1 MAETVHQEVIDI
13 QVKNGD
19 KNIKDLR
26 KQIKEL
32 KDEIANLSLN
42 GKDATAEQKQLAAAN
57 KELAAAMSEVNKV
70 IVENI
75 SDTDTSTMSYNQM
88 SKELNM
94 LRKAAKDA
102 GDAITR
108 QKYSARIQELDKAL
122 KSMDAEMGVFNR
134 NVGNYAEGV
143 EKGTASMR
151 QQIKELRDEL
161 TRISPDTE
169 EYAKKLVLLAEK
181 QKIVADIQEEAKF
194 ASQDYGDR
202 LATITKVGTNLAS
215 GFAAVQGA
223 MALFGTE
230 SENLGK
236 VLVKLQAIMA
246 LVQGLDGLDGLGKNL
261 KGLSRSFAPAIQA
274 VKSFIGGL
282 TGMKAAIAATGIGLL
297 ATGLGAVVANWDK
310 IKAAIAGTDENKL
323 IKDARTSGRDF
334 YQEVLEKLTAQS
346 SATNSDRDA
355 IWKAIF
361 GTTTPTKEDKELII
375 TQLYNRGQKDEILKQ
390 IRENSIKQETVK
402 GEIIAILANY
412 GIGIDDFIK
421 ELKDPAGNLQ
431 TADRTY
437 LTYLKYGIKGEDAKT
452 LKASIPELFEL
463 QKNSDKLYKDSKELM
478 QKWQDTELRINEQR
492 IKEGK
497 NAVNIF
503 FPWNAEELEA
513 RINAIKDAYDEEE
526 KLKEEHIK
534 KLKAV
539 EGLPEETAAENA
551 RYEEALANLRKKQNE
566 DAEKQA
572 KELAEKKAKIEERF
586 IDEGLIFEI
595 EARKKQF
602 VKDLALF
609 KNNAEMRKKLTIE
622 YYADLQLI
630 DRKYLKKYAEESA
643 SVYDAEFKKRVS
655 GLAQQYIEVAAQ
667 PSGETSTQM
676 EVAQPS
682 AWTEDT
688 VLAYAAETAAAQAFY
703 ESEIDYQNTVM
714 QNQIT
719 ILTNMR
725 NIARKMGDT
734 DAAVEYTRQIN
745 VLQDNIAANDT
756 KVAEQ
761 RITNQK
767 NVEKAQ
773 KASNKEG
780 EVTKWTLDN
789 MLIMGQSIGKIF
801 GSVANMMNKNSEE
814 GLAAYK
820 AFATAGAIIDTL
832 ASAVAAYKSLAGIPL
847 AGPALGAAAAAS
859 AVAAGMAN
867 VMQIQKTTLGSTASV
882 ENPYGSSSVNAPD
895 INAWEPQYTR
905 NLQTD
910 SETDKMNQPIYVT
923 VTDIQKGL
931 NKQAKVVDSAKF

>member
-1 MAETVHQEVIDI
+1 MAETVHQEIIDI

-19 KNIKDLR
+19 KNIKNLR

-32 KDEIANLSLN
+32 KDEIANLTLN
-42 GKDATAEQKQLAAAN
+42 GKDATKAQKKLTEAN
-57 KELAAAMSEVNKV
+57 KELASAMSEVNKV
-70 IVENI
+70 IVDNI
-75 SDTDTSTMSYNQM
+75 NDTDTSTMSYNEM
-88 SKELNM
+88 SKELNL

-151 QQIKELRDEL
+151 QQIKDLRDEL

-169 EYAKKLVLLAEK
+169 EYAKKLVELAEK

-246 LVQGLDGLDGLGKNL
+246 LVQGLDGLDGLGKNI

-297 ATGLGAVVANWDK
+297 AVGLGAVAANWDK
-310 IKAAIAGTDENKL
+310 IKAALGGETESQKTIRTTGEKADEFVRKYLDPYFKNLADLTDEEIWKQIDFERYFGISAKGSQQKRDSIIQQIRDRRQYDLLQEEILPFQIENDRQLAIIDNLSKKYN
-323 IKDARTSGRDF
+323 IKQPFYGFKKDEQSGIRKRTTP
-334 YQEVLEKLTAQS
+334 EVLYRMFGITDKNDINTYVSAISKLEEV
-346 SATNSDRDA
+346 N
-355 IWKAIF
+355 
-361 GTTTPTKEDKELII
+361 DKIVDQEAKMAEL
-375 TQLYNRGQKDEILKQ
+375 
-390 IRENSIKQETVK
+390 S
-402 GEIIAILANY
+402 
-412 GIGIDDFIK
+412 
-421 ELKDPAGNLQ
+421 
-431 TADRTY
+431 
-437 LTYLKYGIKGEDAKT
+437 KT
-452 LKASIPELFEL
+452 MYPYSLGDL
-463 QKNSDKLYKDSKELM
+463 DKKIE
-478 QKWQDTELRINEQR
+478 EAA
-492 IKEGK
+492 
-497 NAVNIF
+497 AVRYS
-503 FPWNAEELEA
+503 LLS
-513 RINAIKDAYDEEE
+513 EEE
-526 KLKEEHIK
+526 KINDIYDKKIHLLDGAPDDVIAAVQKEREE
-534 KLKAV
+534 KL
-539 EGLPEETAAENA
+539 AE
-551 RYEEALANLRKKQNE
+551 LRKKENE
-566 DAEKQA
+566 ENEKAA

-586 IDEGLIFEI
+586 ADEGLIAEI
-595 EARKKQF
+595 EARKKQY
-602 VKDLALF
+602 VQDLALF

-630 DRKYLKKYAEESA
+630 DRKYLKKYAKESA
-643 SVYDAEFKKRVS
+643 DAYDEEFKNRVAI
-655 GLAQQYIEVAAQ
+655 LENAYIEAAAQ
-667 PSGETSTQM
+667 PTGDTPTQM

-725 NIARKMGDT
+725 DIAREMGNT
-734 DAAVEYTRQIN
+734 DAAIEYTEKIN
-745 VLQDNIAANDT
+745 ALQDSIAENDT
-756 KVAEQ
+756 KVANQ
-761 RITNQK
+761 RVENQK

-773 KASNKEG
+773 KESNKEG

-789 MLIMGQSIGKIF
+789 MLNMGQSVGKIF
-801 GSVANMMNKNSEE
+801 GNVANMMNKNSEE

-820 AFATAGAIIDTL
+820 AFATASAIIDTL
-832 ASAVAAYKSLAGIPL
+832 ASAVAAYKSLVGIPL
-847 AGPALGAAAAAS
+847 AGPALAAAAATA
-859 AVAAGMAN
+859 AVTAGMAN

-882 ENPYGSSSVNAPD
+882 ENSYGSSSVNAPD

-923 VTDIQKGL
+923 VTDIKKGL
-931 NKQAKVVDSAKF
+931 DRQTKVVDSAKF

>member
-70 IVENI
+70 IVDNI

-161 TRISPDTE
+161 TRLSPDTE
-169 EYAKKLVLLAEK
+169 EYAKKLVELAEK

-246 LVQGLDGLDGLGKNL
+246 LVQGLDGLDGLGKNI

-297 ATGLGAVVANWDK
+297 AVGLGTVAANWDK
-310 IKAAIAGTDENKL
+310 IKAALGGETESQKTIRTTGEKADEFVRKYLDPYFKNLADLTDEEIWKQIDFERYFGISAKGSQQKRDSIIQQIRDRRQYDLLQEEILPFQIENDRQLAIIDNLSKKYN
-323 IKDARTSGRDF
+323 IKQPFYGFKKDEQSGIRKRTTP
-334 YQEVLEKLTAQS
+334 EVLYRMFGITDKNDINTYVSAISKLEEV
-346 SATNSDRDA
+346 N
-355 IWKAIF
+355 
-361 GTTTPTKEDKELII
+361 DKIVDQEAKMAEL
-375 TQLYNRGQKDEILKQ
+375 
-390 IRENSIKQETVK
+390 S
-402 GEIIAILANY
+402 
-412 GIGIDDFIK
+412 
-421 ELKDPAGNLQ
+421 
-431 TADRTY
+431 
-437 LTYLKYGIKGEDAKT
+437 KT
-452 LKASIPELFEL
+452 MYPYSLGDL
-463 QKNSDKLYKDSKELM
+463 DKKIE
-478 QKWQDTELRINEQR
+478 EAA
-492 IKEGK
+492 
-497 NAVNIF
+497 AVRYS
-503 FPWNAEELEA
+503 LLS
-513 RINAIKDAYDEEE
+513 EEE
-526 KLKEEHIK
+526 KINDIYDKKIHLLDGAPDDVIAAVQKEREE
-534 KLKAV
+534 KL
-539 EGLPEETAAENA
+539 AE
-551 RYEEALANLRKKQNE
+551 LRKKENE
-566 DAEKQA
+566 ENEKAA

-586 IDEGLIFEI
+586 ADEGLIAEI
-595 EARKKQF
+595 EARKKQY
-602 VKDLALF
+602 VQDLALF

-622 YYADLQLI
+622 YYADLQII
-630 DRKYLKKYAEESA
+630 DRKYLKKYAKESA
-643 SVYDAEFKKRVS
+643 DAYDEEFKNRVAN
-655 GLAQQYIEVAAQ
+655 LENAYIEAAAQ
-667 PSGETSTQM
+667 PTGDTPTQM

-725 NIARKMGDT
+725 DIAREMGNT
-734 DAAVEYTRQIN
+734 DAAIEYTRQIN
-745 VLQDNIAANDT
+745 VLQDSIAANDT

-761 RITNQK
+761 RITNQQ

-773 KASNKEG
+773 KESNKEG

-789 MLIMGQSIGKIF
+789 MLNMGQSIGKIF
-801 GSVANMMNKNSEE
+801 GNVANMMNKNSEE

-820 AFATAGAIIDTL
+820 AFATASAIIDTL

-847 AGPALGAAAAAS
+847 AGPALGAAAAAA
-859 AVAAGMAN
+859 AVTAGMAN

-882 ENPYGSSSVNAPD
+882 ENSYGASSVNAPD

-923 VTDIQKGL
+923 VTDIKKGL
-931 NKQAKVVDSAKF
+931 DRQTKVVDSAKF

>member
-70 IVENI
+70 IVDNI

-161 TRISPDTE
+161 TRLSPDTE
-169 EYAKKLVLLAEK
+169 EYAKKLVELAEK

-246 LVQGLDGLDGLGKNL
+246 LVQGLDGLDGLGKNI

-297 ATGLGAVVANWDK
+297 AVGLGTVAANWDK
-310 IKAAIAGTDENKL
+310 IKAALGGETESQKTIRTTGEKADEFVRKYLDPYFKNLADLTDEEIWKQIDFERYFGISAKGSQQKRDSIIQQIRDRRQYDLLQEEILPFQIENDRQLAIIDNLSKKYN
-323 IKDARTSGRDF
+323 IKQPFYGFKKDEQSGIRKRTTP
-334 YQEVLEKLTAQS
+334 EVLYRMFGITDKNDINTYVSAISKLEEV
-346 SATNSDRDA
+346 N
-355 IWKAIF
+355 
-361 GTTTPTKEDKELII
+361 DKIVDQEAKMAEL
-375 TQLYNRGQKDEILKQ
+375 
-390 IRENSIKQETVK
+390 S
-402 GEIIAILANY
+402 
-412 GIGIDDFIK
+412 
-421 ELKDPAGNLQ
+421 
-431 TADRTY
+431 
-437 LTYLKYGIKGEDAKT
+437 KT
-452 LKASIPELFEL
+452 MYPYSLGDL
-463 QKNSDKLYKDSKELM
+463 DKKIE
-478 QKWQDTELRINEQR
+478 EAA
-492 IKEGK
+492 
-497 NAVNIF
+497 AVRYS
-503 FPWNAEELEA
+503 LLS
-513 RINAIKDAYDEEE
+513 EEE
-526 KLKEEHIK
+526 KINDIYDKKIHLLDGAPDDVIAAVQKEREE
-534 KLKAV
+534 KL
-539 EGLPEETAAENA
+539 AE
-551 RYEEALANLRKKQNE
+551 LRKKENE
-566 DAEKQA
+566 ENEKAA

-586 IDEGLIFEI
+586 ADEGLIAEI
-595 EARKKQF
+595 EARKKQY
-602 VKDLALF
+602 VQDLALF

-630 DRKYLKKYAEESA
+630 DRKYLKKYAKESA
-643 SVYDAEFKKRVS
+643 DAYDEEFKNRVAN
-655 GLAQQYIEVAAQ
+655 LENAYIEAAAQ
-667 PSGETSTQM
+667 PTGDTPTQM

-725 NIARKMGDT
+725 DIAREMGNT
-734 DAAVEYTRQIN
+734 DAAIEYTRQIN
-745 VLQDNIAANDT
+745 VLQDSIAANDT

-761 RITNQK
+761 RITNQQ

-773 KASNKEG
+773 KESNKEG

-789 MLIMGQSIGKIF
+789 MLNMGQSIGKIF
-801 GSVANMMNKNSEE
+801 GNVANMMNKNSEE

-820 AFATAGAIIDTL
+820 AFATASAIIDTL

-847 AGPALGAAAAAS
+847 AGPALGAAAAAA
-859 AVAAGMAN
+859 AVTAGMAN

-882 ENPYGSSSVNAPD
+882 ENSYGASSVNAPD

-923 VTDIQKGL
+923 VTDIKKGL
-931 NKQAKVVDSAKF
+931 DRQTKVVDSAKF